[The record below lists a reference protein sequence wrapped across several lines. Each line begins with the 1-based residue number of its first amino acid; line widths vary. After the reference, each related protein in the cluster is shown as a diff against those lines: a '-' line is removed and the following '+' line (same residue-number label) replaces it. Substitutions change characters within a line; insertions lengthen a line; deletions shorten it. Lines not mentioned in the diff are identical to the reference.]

1 MFERFGGELMFY
13 DNQPYTLKER
23 YKEMLTILGSLTLL
37 FSESESPYLSY
48 RAHENAFCRFFEAE
62 NLARLDCSADAK
74 KGSLGIALKTWV
86 GPNDQKIAE
95 FGKLRKQMEGLSPKD
110 LAKKVSIYRN
120 ERIRITKTMNGLD
133 DMVYHIV
140 RRIPGAMEILEY
152 AFDTIDVD
160 KIRMLSKKGSN
171 NIYFTDEKHTY
182 HYSLSKNT
190 LYMVFDNPKV
200 YDVFAVP
207 IMSDPYSYLIA
218 KSETSQIM
226 EKQIT
231 SKQQICLRLY
241 SGKADGSKFVAPKSG
256 LNQWN
261 AAGRPRHPN
270 EVYIPYP
277 AEDRRRSEGF
287 FPGRDEIFKLK
298 LPDGSIID
306 AKVCQQD
313 CKAIM
318 SNPNKI
324 LGEWLLRKVFGL
336 SEWTVL
342 TYDMLLEY
350 GIDSVIFTKHGEGK
364 YSIDFAEIG
373 TYERFYKEKTESEE

>member
-1 MFERFGGELMFY
+1 VFERFGGGLMFY

-48 RAHENAFCRFFEAE
+48 RAHENAFCRFFAAE

-95 FGKLRKQMEGLSPKD
+95 FGKLRKQLEGLSPKD

-190 LYMVFDNPKV
+190 LYMIFDNPKV

-207 IMSDPYSYLIA
+207 IMSDP
-218 KSETSQIM
+218 
-226 EKQIT
+226 
-231 SKQQICLRLY
+231 
-241 SGKADGSKFVAPKSG
+241 
-256 LNQWN
+256 
-261 AAGRPRHPN
+261 
-270 EVYIPYP
+270 
-277 AEDRRRSEGF
+277 
-287 FPGRDEIFKLK
+287 
-298 LPDGSIID
+298 
-306 AKVCQQD
+306 
-313 CKAIM
+313 
-318 SNPNKI
+318 
-324 LGEWLLRKVFGL
+324 
-336 SEWTVL
+336 
-342 TYDMLLEY
+342 
-350 GIDSVIFTKHGEGK
+350 
-364 YSIDFAEIG
+364 
-373 TYERFYKEKTESEE
+373 